1 MKINDWRQD
10 YNQIRP
16 HGAHRQSGA
25 DGSPETNPSAHGG
38 SVQTTG
44 SLTSQVVQV

>member
-16 HGAHRQSGA
+16 HGAIGNRVPMNVTSS
-25 DGSPETNPSAHGG
+25 DR
-38 SVQTTG
+38 VQTSTVVK
-44 SLTSQVVQV
+44 SAAAIESQ

>member
-16 HGAHRQSGA
+16 HGAIVNRVPMDLLKPTDPPGRI
-25 DGSPETNPSAHGG
+25 GPK
-38 SVQTTG
+38 
-44 SLTSQVVQV
+44 

>member
-16 HGAHRQSGA
+16 HGAIGNRVPMDRLKPA
-25 DGSPETNPSAHGG
+25 DPPGRIGPILG
-38 SVQTTG
+38 
-44 SLTSQVVQV
+44 